1 MRVRLAVDPSI
12 SDALEFWLHSQGH
25 TSLVDS
31 DQELQHTTKL
41 ALDYAHIKPYLW
53 GQTPMPDHW
62 PKVDDWLLIDA
73 YLDHCQLI
81 CVMQLGCRHISI
93 APLHENILT
102 AWLNGVAQV
111 PQLACD
117 GLQSLHFESNVEPA
131 TEPMLAAFVNL
142 MMADHWSQE
151 AQVSQVGIIA
161 WRNVALR
168 APVFSKL
175 KQQFRLGP
183 VGFAQLACHTLAG
196 GQWLLQQGL
205 NQAATVANQH
215 HEHWDGSGY
224 PMGIKA
230 EAICLAARLAKLYD
244 SYLGLRKNKR
254 YAKACDHATS
264 INKLRHGDGYLSP
277 SQFDPQLLTRFL
289 AAQQAVEDL
298 YNLYHTSDD

>member
-41 ALDYAHIKPYLW
+41 ALDYAHIKPYLR
-53 GQTPMPDHW
+53 GQTPIPDHW

-93 APLHENILT
+93 APLHESILT

-117 GLQSLHFESNVEPA
+117 GLQSLHFESNVGPA

-230 EAICLAARLAKLYD
+230 EAIW
-244 SYLGLRKNKR
+244 
-254 YAKACDHATS
+254 
-264 INKLRHGDGYLSP
+264 P
-277 SQFDPQLLTRFL
+277 SR
-289 AAQQAVEDL
+289 
-298 YNLYHTSDD
+298 

>member
-1 MRVRLAVDPSI
+1 
-12 SDALEFWLHSQGH
+12 
-25 TSLVDS
+25 
-31 DQELQHTTKL
+31 
-41 ALDYAHIKPYLW
+41 
-53 GQTPMPDHW
+53 
-62 PKVDDWLLIDA
+62 
-73 YLDHCQLI
+73 
-81 CVMQLGCRHISI
+81 
-93 APLHENILT
+93 
-102 AWLNGVAQV
+102 
-111 PQLACD
+111 
-117 GLQSLHFESNVEPA
+117 
-131 TEPMLAAFVNL
+131 
-142 MMADHWSQE
+142 
-151 AQVSQVGIIA
+151 
-161 WRNVALR
+161 
-168 APVFSKL
+168 
-175 KQQFRLGP
+175 
-183 VGFAQLACHTLAG
+183 QLACHTLAG